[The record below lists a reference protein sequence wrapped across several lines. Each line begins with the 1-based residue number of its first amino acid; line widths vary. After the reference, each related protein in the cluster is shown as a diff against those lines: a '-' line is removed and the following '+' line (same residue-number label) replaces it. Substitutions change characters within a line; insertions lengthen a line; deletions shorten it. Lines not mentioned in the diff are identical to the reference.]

1 MVMPSEY
8 RSYLLRLWLE
18 SNDPPAW
25 RAILESPVNGER
37 HGFSDLQE
45 LYKFIE
51 QDTRKLSEQA
61 QSMKRKKYARRG

>member
-37 HGFSDLQE
+37 HGFSNLQE
-45 LYKFIE
+45 LFKFVE
-51 QDTRKLSEQA
+51 QDALKLSEQA
-61 QSMKRKKYARRG
+61 KSLERKKYARRG